1 MTGTMKGRRKL
12 LCQLR
17 QTSKQR
23 EIRNREGCR
32 GRQYKGL
39 PNAAVY
45 SGELLDFKY
54 VSSSRTRSRRAMRR
68 LPSEQRRDKGNSRP
82 EQPPLA
88 RVPDKVRARGE
99 RGEDLVPVFLFQGG
113 WW

>member
-39 PNAAVY
+39 PNAAVC
-45 SGELLDFKY
+45 GVTDFCVVCLEQSYK
-54 VSSSRTRSRRAMRR
+54 VQEGRCDDCRASKEEIRETLVLSSLR
-68 LPSEQRRDKGNSRP
+68 
-82 EQPPLA
+82 
-88 RVPDKVRARGE
+88 
-99 RGEDLVPVFLFQGG
+99 
-113 WW
+113 